1 MIRTDV
7 SYSSTG
13 HELTVL
19 NYPSVA
25 SSFVFLFNQ
34 SNVKAKSADRS
45 DRNIEDNYIPS
56 RGEMIYR
63 YDLLVLRRTGSRDT
77 WLVEVLAP
85 FLLGRGMSSMLSFAK
100 DENVG
105 KCRKEGWTSCC
116 SMESL
121 GDYIE

>member
-1 MIRTDV
+1 MSKI
-7 SYSSTG
+7 
-13 HELTVL
+13 
-19 NYPSVA
+19 
-25 SSFVFLFNQ
+25 
-34 SNVKAKSADRS
+34 
-45 DRNIEDNYIPS
+45 IIIPS

-105 KCRKEGWTSCC
+105 KCRERG
-116 SMESL
+116 MEEL
-121 GDYIE
+121 LFDGIIGRLY